1 MDMVFS
7 DTGDLHGGFYDNNGG
22 LVRRFPCFLC
32 FLPAGPCRPHLL
44 AHMHGCWQG

>member
-22 LVRRFPCFLC
+22 LVRRFLRFLW
-32 FLPAGPCRPHLL
+32 FLRA
-44 AHMHGCWQG
+44 AF